1 MSAIRMAIS
10 ELRRIT
16 AGRMPTLAVLAL
28 VLIPMLYAGLYLYAN
43 ADPYGRLG
51 NVPAALVVADA
62 GATDEN
68 GARTNVGDEVARNL
82 EDSGTFD
89 FTRVSPDEAE
99 SGVRDNRYTFAL
111 TIPADF
117 TAALQS
123 SGNFT
128 PRQGILT
135 LSTNDANNY
144 LVRTIADTVVTRVHD
159 SVSEQVG
166 SQAADRFLT
175 GFATIHDRTEEAADG
190 AGRLADGANQAHDG
204 AGQLASG
211 AGQLGSGQRQLL
223 DGAQQLSSGTDR
235 LADGAGTLATGAGT
249 AADGADRLSAGAGTL
264 SSGLNELRD
273 GTAALPTQTRTLADG
288 ARQVADGNAKLAAA
302 GDRVAQAS
310 GKIVADLDAGEGKI
324 ASDLRAKGF
333 TEAQVQQA
341 LDALAQV
348 REPLETGAGQVRT
361 LNGQLTAL
369 GSGSQQ
375 VADGAEKLAASASTL
390 SGGIARA
397 ADGAGTLRTGA
408 STLAGGVDR
417 LADGATALDTGAG
430 QLRHGADRLVDGER
444 TAVAGTDR
452 LADGA
457 RALDDGTAQ
466 LATGATQLRDGLN
479 EGLGQIPNPS
489 PDVRD
494 ATAKTIGD
502 PVATRDVASSS
513 ADNYGEGLAPFFLAL
528 AAWIGGYTLFLL
540 LQPLSRRAIAAGQSP
555 LRVALGGWIP
565 AGVLGV
571 AQMAGMYAVV
581 VFGLGIRPEHPV
593 ATFGFLC
600 LASLT
605 FTAMVHALNAWLGS
619 IGQFLGLV
627 LMVLQLVSAGG
638 TFPWQTIPA
647 PLYPVHYLLPMS
659 YAIDGLRH
667 LMYGGTLQGV
677 LGRDIPVLVGWL
689 LLALLVASLS
699 ARNQR
704 VWTPTRVKPELVL

>member
-16 AGRMPTLAVLAL
+16 AGRIPVLAVLAL
-28 VLIPMLYAGLYLYAN
+28 VLIPTLYAGLYLYAN

-51 NVPAALVVADA
+51 NVPAALVVADT
-62 GATDEN
+62 GATDAN
-68 GARTNVGDEVARNL
+68 GERTNVGDEVARTL

-89 FTRVSPDEAE
+89 FTRVSPAEAE
-99 SGVRDNRYTFAL
+99 TGVRDNRYTFSL

-135 LSTNDANNY
+135 LTTNDANNY
-144 LVRTIADTVVTRVHD
+144 LVRTIADTVVAKVHD

-166 SQAADRFLT
+166 TQAANRFLT
-175 GFATIHDRTEEAADG
+175 GFATIHDRTAQAADG
-190 AGRLADGANQAHDG
+190 AGRLTDGANRAHDG
-204 AGQLASG
+204 AGELASG
-211 AGQLGSGQRQLL
+211 AGQLAGGQRQLL
-223 DGAQQLSSGTDR
+223 DGATQLSSGADR

-249 AADGADRLSAGAGTL
+249 AADGADRLSTGAGTL
-264 SSGLNELRD
+264 TSGLDQVRD
-273 GTAALPTQTRTLADG
+273 ATAALPTQTRTLADG
-288 ARQVADGNAKLAAA
+288 ARRVADGNATLAAA
-302 GDRVAQAS
+302 GGRVADAS
-310 GKIVADLDAGEGKI
+310 KKIVSDLDAADGTI
-324 ASDLRAKGF
+324 AADLRAKGF
-333 TEAQVQQA
+333 TDAQVQQA
-341 LDALAQV
+341 LDTLKQV
-348 REPLETGAGQVRT
+348 RGPLDAGNRQVQT

-375 VADGAEKLAASASTL
+375 VADGAEKLAGSAPTL
-390 SGGIARA
+390 SGGIAKA

-408 STLAGGVDR
+408 TTLSDGVGR
-417 LADGATALDTGAG
+417 LAEGATALDTGAG
-430 QLRHGADRLVDGER
+430 QLRTGADRLVDGER
-444 TAVAGTDR
+444 TAVDGTDR

-457 RALDDGTAQ
+457 RALDGGTAQ
-466 LATGATQLRDGLN
+466 LATGSTQLRDGLN
-479 EGLGQIPNPS
+479 EGLGQIPNPAA
-489 PDVRD
+489 DVRD

-502 PVATRDVASSS
+502 PVATRDVARSS
-513 ADNYGEGLAPFFLAL
+513 AGTYGEGLAPFFLAL

-605 FTAMVHALNAWLGS
+605 FTAIVHALNAWLGS

-627 LMVLQLVSAGG
+627 LMVAQLVSAGG

-677 LGRDIPVLVGWL
+677 VGVDLPVLLAWL
-689 LLALLVASLS
+689 LVAVLVASLS
-699 ARNQR
+699 ARSQR
-704 VWTPTRVKPELVL
+704 VWTPARVKPELVL